1 MGTELGSVVFNLVEE
16 IADLSILFSEYKVL
30 CESGEERVQLLNRAA
45 PNFFH
50 RIQILMERELILGIG
65 RITDKEMSLGT
76 IPNLTVRKLEKLVEA
91 KLPGK
96 GASVKTVSDSA
107 LAAASFVTDW
117 RNRWLAHRDLELSV
131 NPATARPLDRA
142 TLGKIDDALKALC
155 SVMNSVFSTFGFTGK
170 GLGDFPAPF
179 GGASSLVKVI
189 DKGMRVPDPQS

>member
-1 MGTELGSVVFNLVEE
+1 MRNIYEQKMGTELGSVVFNLVEE

-107 LAAASFVTDW
+107 LAAAS
-117 RNRWLAHRDLELSV
+117 
-131 NPATARPLDRA
+131 
-142 TLGKIDDALKALC
+142 GKAFRSA
-155 SVMNSVFSTFGFTGK
+155 
-170 GLGDFPAPF
+170 GLP
-179 GGASSLVKVI
+179 
-189 DKGMRVPDPQS
+189 